1 MWVLQIGHP
10 EKRIVEGMTH
20 FYDANVAGMMKMSDS
35 MKTSEVM
42 KTSDTMKVTDAMK
55 ASDAMKATDKL
66 MKAH

>member
-20 FYDANVAGMMKMSDS
+20 FYDANVAGMMKMRDS
-35 MKTSEVM
+35 MK
-42 KTSDTMKVTDAMK
+42 VT
-55 ASDAMKATDKL
+55 DAMKATDKL